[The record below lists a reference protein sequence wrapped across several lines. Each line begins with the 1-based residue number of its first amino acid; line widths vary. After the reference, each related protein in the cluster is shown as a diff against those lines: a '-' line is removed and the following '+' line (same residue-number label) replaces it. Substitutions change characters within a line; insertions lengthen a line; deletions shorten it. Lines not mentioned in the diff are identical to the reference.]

1 MTLTEFLSTL
11 KTNNIQVIVTDLQ
24 DVEICKISANSYAAL
39 DETVKDRT
47 VNRWTINGASSI
59 AVGLNDTP

>member
-47 VNRWTINGASSI
+47 VNRWTISVKAISFF
-59 AVGLNDTP
+59 